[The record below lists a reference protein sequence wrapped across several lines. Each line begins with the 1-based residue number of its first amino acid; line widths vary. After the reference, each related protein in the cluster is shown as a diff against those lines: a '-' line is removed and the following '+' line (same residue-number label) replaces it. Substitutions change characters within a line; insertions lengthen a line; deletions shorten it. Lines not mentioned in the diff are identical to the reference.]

1 MNDRSIYDRGANST
15 FTKGKDTAGWMGK
28 KSYGSKEYS
37 GTRSYATS
45 KNFKAG
51 SYTRSDDQSS
61 LGSQS
66 FALADQ
72 KAEGMT
78 GDFKTGASSFA
89 NDAAREAGQSFDG
102 ADSVFK
108 TGAQRDALRSQNKND
123 RPNFIRLEENER
135 KPAYTEQEVRRL
147 LGRN

>member
-28 KSYGSKEYS
+28 KSYGSKTYA
-37 GTRSYATS
+37 GTRSYAKS

-51 SYTRSDDQSS
+51 SYTGADDQSN

-78 GDFKTGASSFA
+78 GDFKTGESSLA
-89 NDAAREAGQSFDG
+89 KNAAREAGQSFDG

-108 TGAQRDALRSQNKND
+108 TRAQRDALRSQNKND

-135 KPAYTEQEVRRL
+135 SPAYTEDQVRRL